1 VKYVSIAAD
10 IASVV
15 GVIACQAQQD
25 GDKAKAI
32 FDAQMF
38 GGPLSLK
45 TYASFV
51 RRYGSNRPAQHPKQK
66 VSAISYR

>member
-1 VKYVSIAAD
+1 
-10 IASVV
+10 
-15 GVIACQAQQD
+15 
-25 GDKAKAI
+25 
-32 FDAQMF
+32 MF

-66 VSAISYR
+66 VSAIKLSVTASHHHLTLSCSPTATL